1 MVIWTD
7 DGVEWENMKK
17 KEAEVQR
24 LWTRYLRDRW
34 GSEAWQCDESG
45 RPHNAVFE
53 LKVVSGQTL
62 AARHFRPQQIPA
74 LLRAAGDVSRAM
86 GGELGDG
93 GSEGSARGLVYKI
106 SDSGMGLKP
115 FDCFWLGSVKAYVVV
130 AFGGGE
136 DGWVDV
142 LPVELV
148 ASHVALGEAIR
159 AERCE
164 DSGWRVKLTGA

>member
-1 MVIWTD
+1 MVTRWYAFFC
-7 DGVEWENMKK
+7 MKK

-53 LKVVSGQTL
+53 LKVVSRQTL

-86 GGELGDG
+86 GGELGEG
-93 GSEGSARGLVYKI
+93 SSEGSARGLVYKI

-136 DGWVDV
+136 DEKVDV

-148 ASHVALGEAIR
+148 AAEFEAGGTLRREMIK
-159 AERCE
+159 